1 MFAAILLASSFVS
14 SLAAIAN
21 IWEQPMPLGCSSDG
35 GNRLGE
41 DHDKID
47 TDRFSC
53 GLVAGRSYV
62 CHGSKWSTHWR
73 ISSSAVEP
81 QSLRLLSSSLL
92 SSSLLRPLSSSLSS
106 LSSLSRLLSLLRDS
120 NATLNPCAVS
130 RELSNIRSNAS
141 RFVSG
146 QQLRRWSPEE
156 PLELSQTPDP
166 GIKHRMR
173 VMVCISPEARSA

>member
-1 MFAAILLASSFVS
+1 MKLDHGTPSVSGLALAFGFGFGFAFDHAQPPRSKPGSLAMFAAILLASSFVS

-81 QSLRLLSSSLL
+81 QSLRLLSLSLL

-120 NATLNPCAVS
+120 ATQPSILA
-130 RELSNIRSNAS
+130 
-141 RFVSG
+141 
-146 QQLRRWSPEE
+146 Q
-156 PLELSQTPDP
+156 
-166 GIKHRMR
+166 
-173 VMVCISPEARSA
+173 